1 MAKAFLSD
9 RGIIRISGE
18 DARSFLQ
25 GLLTADMVKLSV
37 GAPAFAAL
45 LTPQGK
51 VIVFRSIEVTHEDG
65 RVTEIDLFADNA
77 DATNLMTDKERQ
89 Q

>member
-1 MAKAFLSD
+1 MNVSIHRVQK
-9 RGIIRISGE
+9 I
-18 DARSFLQ
+18 Q
-25 GLLTADMVKLSV
+25 LLDTKTL
-37 GAPAFAAL
+37 F
-45 LTPQGK
+45 TPQGK
-51 VIVFRSIEVTHEDG
+51 AIVFRSIKVTHEDG

>member
-1 MAKAFLSD
+1 MNVNIHRVQK
-9 RGIIRISGE
+9 I
-18 DARSFLQ
+18 Q
-25 GLLTADMVKLSV
+25 LLDTKTV
-37 GAPAFAAL
+37 F
-45 LTPQGK
+45 TPQGK
-51 VIVFRSIEVTHEDG
+51 TIVFRSIEVTHEDG